1 MGSIE
6 GRIARMRVP
15 AGGLVAIAVVLFAHP
30 TRISMLLGIAVT
42 LAGEAVR
49 IWASGYIRKNTRL
62 AMDGPYG
69 HTRNPLYVGN
79 LLIGLGVVIAAGNA
93 WMAVIFAL
101 YYVLCY
107 GATIRCESEVL
118 ARLFG
123 DEFEKYCAEVPG
135 FFPRLRA
142 TGKRGGRFDRRLI
155 WRNREYRAIVA
166 VVVVYCLIA
175 LRSLLRWP

>member
-1 MGSIE
+1 MGSIK
-6 GRIARMRVP
+6 GRIARVRVP
-15 AGGLVAIAVVLFAHP
+15 AGGIVALAVVLFAHP
-30 TRISMLLGIAVT
+30 TRLSMLSGIAVT

-62 AMDGPYG
+62 ATDGPYG
-69 HTRNPLYVGN
+69 YTRNPLYVGN
-79 LLIGLGVVIAAGNA
+79 LLIGLGVVIAAGNP
-93 WMAVIFAL
+93 WMALLFAL
-101 YYVLCY
+101 YYAVCY

-123 DEFEKYCAEVPG
+123 DEFERYRTEVPG

-142 TGKRGGRFDRRLI
+142 TGESGGGFDRRLI
-155 WRNREYRAIVA
+155 WQNREYRAIAA
-166 VVVVYCLIA
+166 VVAVYCLIA

>member
-1 MGSIE
+1 MGTIR
-6 GRIARMRVP
+6 GRVARARVP
-15 AGGLVAIAVVLFAHP
+15 AGGLVAIAVILFAHP
-30 TRISMLLGIAVT
+30 TRLSVLSGIAVT

-62 AMDGPYG
+62 AMDGPYA
-69 HTRNPLYVGN
+69 HTRNPLYLGN

-93 WMAVIFAL
+93 WMAAVFAL
-101 YYVLCY
+101 YYALCY

-123 DEFEKYCAEVPG
+123 DEFERYRAEVPA
-135 FFPRLRA
+135 FFPRLWA
-142 TGKRGGRFDRRLI
+142 TRGGGDRFDRRLI
-155 WRNREYRAIVA
+155 WRNREYRAIAA
-166 VVVVYCLIA
+166 VVIVYCLLA